1 MTEARWFE
9 VDIPRGPDYARLLD
23 TFMRDFCAV
32 QKRAGTGS
40 TRLHHRANGS
50 SDCYYVDPV
59 AAQAYFL
66 HPGRSALADWLLQ
79 NNIARVTAEVPDVKE
94 LKLLPC

>member
-1 MTEARWFE
+1 MIEDRWFE

-23 TFMRDFCAV
+23 TFMRDYCAV
-32 QKRAGTGS
+32 QKRAGTGML
-40 TRLHHRANGS
+40 RLHHMADRS
-50 SDCYYVDPV
+50 SDRYYVHPI
-59 AAQAYFL
+59 AAKEYFL

-79 NNIARVTAEVPDVKE
+79 NNIARVTDALPDTDA